1 MIIKIKSVVLVE
13 GSLTLSIRRHI
24 AKVYPGE
31 SKANENLGREVCKQI
46 TPAKVYSL
54 FVPGVKNTPVQLR
67 EGAR

>member
-31 SKANENLGREVCKQI
+31 SKANENLGREH
-46 TPAKVYSL
+46 
-54 FVPGVKNTPVQLR
+54 
-67 EGAR
+67 